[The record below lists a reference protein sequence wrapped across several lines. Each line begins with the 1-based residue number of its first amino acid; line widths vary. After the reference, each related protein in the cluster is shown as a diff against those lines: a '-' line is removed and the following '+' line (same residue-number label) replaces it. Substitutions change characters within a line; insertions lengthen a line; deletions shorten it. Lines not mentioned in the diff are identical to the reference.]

1 MHPNPCLVNGTLEN
15 AIEALAQRAVALQHG
30 APRLS
35 KQAMDKTAVLQQLG
49 EHWKN
54 LDPAAQKALLGAGV
68 GGALGLG
75 TSFLGDEE
83 NRKPWSSALTGAL
96 AGGVMGGGLGLA
108 SKFGPSTA
116 KPSPHEKVLSLIE
129 KAKPDANTNAA
140 ATAIAHPATRQGL
153 AAGAAVAGEQA
164 SRTVRPTQAYGDNVL
179 MRGLGELR
187 TQGDKSR
194 FNVDKA
200 TIDYLHADPA
210 ERKALLDFARSGKYS
225 GSGTPPV
232 SQDVVRGILGVGS
245 ESMMGEG
252 QNMMRRG
259 FLNRLLGHAPEYYPT
274 KGRFSGR
281 GALGAA
287 VAVPAIVALLQN
299 AGRSYVDRRA
309 AQRALEMIKQQQGGP
324 Q

>member
-1 MHPNPCLVNGTLEN
+1 MHPNPCLANDTLEN

-35 KQAMDKTAVLQQLG
+35 KAAMDKTAFLQQIG
-49 EHWKN
+49 ERLKS
-54 LDPAAQKALLGAGV
+54 LDPVAKKALLGAGV

-83 NRKPWSSALTGAL
+83 DRKPWSSALTGAL

-108 SKFGPSTA
+108 GKFGPSTA
-116 KPSPHEKVLSLIE
+116 KPSVNEKVLGLIE
-129 KAKPDANTNAA
+129 KAKPDAASDI
-140 ATAIAHPATRQGL
+140 ATSTLTHPATRQGL

-179 MRGLGELR
+179 MRGLGEIR
-187 TQGDKSR
+187 SQGDKSR
-194 FNVDKA
+194 FNVDKSV
-200 TIDYLHADPA
+200 IDRLHADPT
-210 ERKALLDFARSGKYS
+210 ERKALLDFARTGTHS
-225 GSGTPPV
+225 SGTAPM
-232 SQDVVRGILGVGS
+232 SRDVVRSILGVGS

-259 FLNRLLGHAPEYYPT
+259 FLNRLLGQAPEYYPT

-287 VAVPAIVALLQN
+287 VGVPAVVALLQH

-309 AQRALEMIKQQQGGP
+309 AQRALEMLKQQQQGGP